1 MQNIK
6 LNLEYDGTQYHGW
19 QKQPNFPTIQQ
30 ELEKALFKLFH
41 QKTSVIA
48 AARTDAGVHAKEQV
62 VNFITS
68 KPISP
73 LTVKCALNSFLP
85 KDIRV
90 KSSKIVPLNFNAR
103 HDALYRIYGYLIYN
117 SSVSSPLYR
126 RFSWWVFFNL
136 DIQRMR
142 EASQFLIGKHNFSSF
157 QAQGSSSSTTIRKVE
172 KLKLYKKGHFIFLFI
187 KSKGFLYK
195 MVRNIVGTLV
205 EVGRNKISSSQVR
218 DILEAKDRRK
228 AGPTAPPQGLYLL
241 KIGYPRRV

>member
-6 LNLEYDGTQYHGW
+6 LILEYDGTKYHGW
-19 QKQPNFPTIQQ
+19 QKQPNLLTVQQ

-41 QKTSVIA
+41 QKISSIA
-48 AARTDAGVHAKEQV
+48 AARTDAGVHAKGQV

-73 LTVKCALNSFLP
+73 PIVKYALNSFLP

-90 KSSKIVPLNFNAR
+90 KSSRIVPLDFNAR

-117 SSVSSPLYR
+117 SSISSPLYR
-126 RFSWWVFFNL
+126 NFSWWISFNL
-136 DIQRMR
+136 DVQRMR
-142 EASQFLIGKHNFSSF
+142 KASQFLIGKHDFSSF
-157 QAQGSSSSTTIRKVE
+157 QAQGSPSSTTVRKIE
-172 KLKLYKKGHFIFLFI
+172 KLKLYKKGHFILLFI

-205 EVGRNKISSSQVR
+205 EVGRDKISSSEIR

-241 KIGYPRRV
+241 KVGYPRQM